1 MGSELA
7 KSWMSMVGDFGRVFS
22 GFDSVGF
29 DSINDD
35 LIDSN
40 SVDFD
45 SVDFDSVDSN
55 SVGFDSAT
63 GCSAGCVDWES
74 SVSDLA
80 GVSLSGGNASVFWA
94 IRDSVNGL
102 RRSFLIR
109 SRARSSSNQ
118 DDAVGD
124 KQLGQTVAKTILGVE
139 SATDASN
146 DLTDQISKLTASIDE
161 FVNENE
167 GDGEKS

>member
-1 MGSELA
+1 MAPIPTPPTRPKSETLSTTPDKPASPRKRQKTEDLLEARRKA
-7 KSWMSMVGDFGRVFS
+7 KTVAGDEGKPIRKKAKT
-22 GFDSVGF
+22 
-29 DSINDD
+29 ID
-35 LIDSN
+35 LRELKSQ
-40 SVDFD
+40 
-45 SVDFDSVDSN
+45 
-55 SVGFDSAT
+55 
-63 GCSAGCVDWES
+63 
-74 SVSDLA
+74 L
-80 GVSLSGGNASVFWA
+80 
-94 IRDSVNGL
+94 
-102 RRSFLIR
+102 
-109 SRARSSSNQ
+109 SSSNQ